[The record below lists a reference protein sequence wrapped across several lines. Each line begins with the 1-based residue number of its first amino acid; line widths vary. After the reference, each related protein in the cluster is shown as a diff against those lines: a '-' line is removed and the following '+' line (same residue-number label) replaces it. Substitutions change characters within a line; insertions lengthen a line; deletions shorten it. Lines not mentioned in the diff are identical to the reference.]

1 MRLKVMLNCILK
13 FIVFFGLLALLPI
26 IIISSLLIYF
36 EDGKPVIFFQ
46 KRLGKNKNIFTIYKL
61 RTMRIE
67 TPSLG
72 THEVSED
79 NYLYWGIILRK
90 TKIDELPQL
99 INFLK
104 GDINL
109 IGPRPGLE
117 NQTELIKY
125 REIEKIFDVRPGI
138 TGLSQVLGYD
148 MSNPEVLSKIDK
160 LYIKKNNLK
169 IDIYILLATIF
180 KPFKS
185 KVLNLYKNQI
195 ASIGVNKD
203 V

>member
-1 MRLKVMLNCILK
+1 MLNYLLK
-13 FIVFFGLLALLPI
+13 FIVSLGLLALLPI

-36 EDGKPVIFFQ
+36 EDGRPMIFFQ
-46 KRLGKNKNIFTIYKL
+46 TRMGKNKNIFTIYKL
-61 RTMRIE
+61 RTMRKE

-72 THEVSED
+72 THEVSKD
-79 NYLYWGIILRK
+79 NYLYWGSILRK

-104 GDINL
+104 SDLNL
-109 IGPRPGLE
+109 IGPRPGLQ
-117 NQTELIKY
+117 NQIELIKY
-125 REIEKIFDVRPGI
+125 REIDNIFDVRPGI

-160 LYIKKNNLK
+160 LYIRKNNLK
-169 IDIYILLATIF
+169 INIYILIATVF
-180 KPFKS
+180 KPFRS
-185 KVLNLYKNQI
+185 KVFNIYKNEI
-195 ASIGVNKD
+195 ESIGVNKD